1 MLAALPVEGLG
12 IRSSAIDLDDE
23 RKTKK
28 KPNEDFCLFP
38 EKKKLLIW
46 AKQVTI

>member
-12 IRSSAIDLDDE
+12 IRSSGIDLDDE

-28 KPNEDFCLFP
+28 SNEDFWLLL
-38 EKKKLLIW
+38 EKKKVAYL
-46 AKQVTI
+46 VHTNR